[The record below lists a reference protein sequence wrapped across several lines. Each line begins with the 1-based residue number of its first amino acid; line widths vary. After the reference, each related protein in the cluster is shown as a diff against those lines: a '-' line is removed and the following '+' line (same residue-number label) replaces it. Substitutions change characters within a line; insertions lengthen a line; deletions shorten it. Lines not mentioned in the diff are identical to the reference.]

1 MKNAT
6 LVLAIS
12 FALHGSVSAYVAP
25 QSRPKA
31 SPPKPDFDL
40 KNALTATLT
49 AATIASS
56 ALMPMAEAADYTMPV
71 SRDFG
76 STTLVSAKVTRE
88 GVYGEYEL
96 EVGDQVRDD
105 ARSTFKSAA
114 ETKSKKG
121 KYVAILAILVVG
133 ALIIPMAQ
141 YFWYVRDDD
150 SLANFLGKK
159 AEPPPPPPPPP
170 KKKNFFGR

>member
-1 MKNAT
+1 MKHSI

-25 QSRPKA
+25 QSRSKA
-31 SPPKPDFDL
+31 SPPKPAFDV
-40 KNALTATLT
+40 KNAVATAFTV
-49 AATIASS
+49 ATIAST
-56 ALMPMAEAADYTMPV
+56 ALMPIAEAADYTLPI
-71 SRDFG
+71 SHDYG
-76 STTLVSAKVTRE
+76 STVLVSKITRE
-88 GVYGEYEL
+88 GVYGEYDL
-96 EVGDQVRDD
+96 EVPVQVRDD
-105 ARSTFKSAA
+105 ARSTYKSAA

-141 YFWYVRDDD
+141 YFWYVKDDQ
-150 SLANFLGKK
+150 SLENFLGKK
-159 AEPPPPPPPPP
+159 SAPPPPPPPPP